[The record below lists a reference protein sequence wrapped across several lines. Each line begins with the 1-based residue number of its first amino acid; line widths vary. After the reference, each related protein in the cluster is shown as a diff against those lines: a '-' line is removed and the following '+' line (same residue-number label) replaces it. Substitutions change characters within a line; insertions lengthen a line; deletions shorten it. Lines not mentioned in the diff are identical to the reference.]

1 MLNRLKLQCSKNTN
15 ELNIVNMSRKQV
27 FVPQD
32 SFELSKMEKRKAL
45 VVVNLMEGEE
55 MEHTP
60 VPTVLGNI
68 NSFKTWENDASLTVW
83 LYCILVLLIS
93 DTYKW
98 NYIAIVDILGAYL
111 HAEMSW
117 GNYVL
122 LKLAGHFVR
131 THVDMECDINNGHRK
146 KMI

>member
-68 NSFKTWENDASLTVW
+68 NSFKT
-83 LYCILVLLIS
+83 
-93 DTYKW
+93 
-98 NYIAIVDILGAYL
+98 
-111 HAEMSW
+111 
-117 GNYVL
+117 
-122 LKLAGHFVR
+122 
-131 THVDMECDINNGHRK
+131 
-146 KMI
+146 